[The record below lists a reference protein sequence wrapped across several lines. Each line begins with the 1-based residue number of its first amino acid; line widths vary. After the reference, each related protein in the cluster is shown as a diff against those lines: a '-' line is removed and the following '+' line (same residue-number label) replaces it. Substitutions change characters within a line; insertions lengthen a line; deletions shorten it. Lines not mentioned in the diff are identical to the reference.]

1 MVRTPEW
8 NSRSIAPVPESVR
21 RATRVFLLCHGLRW
35 LPVGFVLPI
44 MALVPI
50 ERGLDL
56 PGVGLMFA
64 AYGVTTLLLELPTG
78 GLADAVGR
86 KPVLLVAT
94 VAQTGLLLAL
104 AFGTTV
110 WHFLAGAVL
119 GGVGHALL
127 SGPLESWYVDTIRA
141 LDPEAPL
148 RPGLSSA
155 GLVEGLALATGALLS
170 ALLPTIG
177 AGLPV
182 DGVLSQLTLPVYG
195 GLFTEMAS
203 FVAVLTLLHEP
214 RRPQRRSFR
223 VALRNVPTVVSGGL
237 RLAASTR
244 DLRLLFA
251 AVVATAVAYL
261 SVEVLWQPRFSA
273 LLGDASRATQT
284 FGYVVIGMSLGAAC
298 GAWLANRLPGA
309 LAWRAALVASSAAAL
324 SAALMGGLAA
334 AETFA
339 AAATAFVGLYMIGA
353 IRSVAESE
361 LLHERVPASRRAT
374 MVSVQSLSQQSGGLI
389 ASLGLTR
396 VAAAASI
403 PAAWGVGAVLL
414 VLAAALLLL
423 VQDTRSDPRGGLVTD
438 LAAPHSAQ

>member
-1 MVRTPEW
+1 MVRTPE
-8 NSRSIAPVPESVR
+8 SSPRTGAPVPQSVR
-21 RATRVFLLCHGLRW
+21 RTTRVFLLCHALRW
-35 LPVGFVLPI
+35 LPLGFVLPI

-56 PGVGLMFA
+56 PGVGLIIA

-104 AFGTTV
+104 AFGATT
-110 WHFLAGAVL
+110 WHFLAGAIL

-127 SGPLESWYVDTIRA
+127 TGPLESWYVDTIRA

-148 RPGLSSA
+148 RPGLSFA

-195 GLFTEMAS
+195 GLVAELAS

-214 RRPQRRSFR
+214 RRPQRRTSR
-223 VALRNVPTVVSGGL
+223 IELRDLPTVVSGGL
-237 RLAASTR
+237 RFAGSTR
-244 DLRLLFA
+244 ELRLLFA
-251 AVVATAVAYL
+251 AFVVTSVAYL
-261 SVEVLWQPRFSA
+261 NVEVLWQPRFRA

-284 FGYVVIGMSLGAAC
+284 FGYVVIAMSLGAAC

-309 LAWRAALVASSAAAL
+309 LAWRASLVAGSAAAM
-324 SAALMGGLAA
+324 SAALMAGLAA

-339 AAATAFVGLYMIGA
+339 TAATAFVGLYMIGA
-353 IRSVAESE
+353 TRSVAESE
-361 LLHERVPASRRAT
+361 LLHERVPASHRAT
-374 MVSVQSLSQQSGGLI
+374 MVSVQSLAQQSGGVI

-396 VAAAASI
+396 FAAAAGI
-403 PAAWGVGAVLL
+403 PAAWGVGAALL

-423 VQDTRSDPRGGLVTD
+423 IQDTRSDPRDGRVTD
-438 LAAPHSAQ
+438 LAAPHST